1 MDLAGRTNF
10 DFSISSLAH
19 SSVSSSA
26 GVAEVGNFLLY
37 QAKRPSDWV
46 AFCVAF
52 PGRWGLVLRWDLGSE
67 E

>member
-19 SSVSSSA
+19 SSA
-26 GVAEVGNFLLY
+26 GVTEVGNFLLY
-37 QAKRPSDWV
+37 QAERPSDWV

-52 PGRWGLVLRWDLGSE
+52 PGRWGLMLRWDLGSE